1 VEVEF
6 YCNDAREDFLQSE
19 SVDLFLVHPPYLNSH
34 TQEYGGDLSKQIHN
48 IQTKQEYLDSIVK
61 SIKSMDKAL
70 SKNGNI
76 LMIVGNNAMGIR
88 VISALEQRSGLFLE
102 KVLIW
107 NFDDP
112 LSKMPGESSALI
124 IHMTKKISKTVT
136 GQGNYIIDLPWNPET
151 EDVLK
156 YGQLGFV
163 MGTYPLS
170 LAKVLIEDFSLP
182 GDTVA
187 DIYGGTGTCA
197 VASIE
202 LGRKSIYNDISVEQA
217 QIAKSRINDILEL
230 KRTHGR

>member
-1 VEVEF
+1 MEVEF

-19 SVDLFLVHPPYLNSH
+19 SVDLFLVHPPYLNAS

-48 IQTKQEYLDSIVK
+48 IQNKQEYIDSIVQ
-61 SIKSMDKAL
+61 SAKSMDKAL

-76 LMIVGNNAMGIR
+76 LMIVGNNAIGIK
-88 VISALEQRSGLFLE
+88 VISALEQKSGLFLE
-102 KVLIW
+102 KILIW
-107 NFDDP
+107 NFDTP
-112 LSKMPGESSALI
+112 SNKRIGESSALI
-124 IHMTKKISKTVT
+124 LHMTKKSSKTII
-136 GQGNYIIDLPWNPET
+136 GNGNYIINLPWDPNN

-156 YGQLGFV
+156 YDKLGFV
-163 MGTYPLS
+163 MDVYPLS
-170 LAKVLIEDFSLP
+170 LAKNLIEDFSLP